1 MSAIPDRPRTLVRG
15 LTLIPAAALVVTNVI
30 GTGVF
35 VKARVMTCNVG
46 TPGMVLLA
54 YVMGGLL
61 VLAGALALSE
71 LAAMMP
77 RSGGM
82 YNFLGAAFGRVWAF
96 LFGWMETFV
105 DTAGS
110 SAAIAIVFGIFVN
123 DLLGGVLSVWQTQTV
138 AVAIILVMIGVNLA
152 SVHTNGVLAT
162 IVTTIK
168 VLVVVGVG
176 VAAFVLGD
184 GTLANF
190 WVSGADGTCEGV
202 AESAR
207 LGVTGF
213 GAAVVGALWS
223 YNGWTIA
230 TFVAEEVRRPE
241 RTLPR
246 ALVGSSVLLVVVYLI
261 ANAGYYFVMSPSE
274 VASVAESS
282 SVAGEV
288 LVRIMGAS
296 GAALMTVGMMISCIG
311 ALHSTI
317 LSGSRLPF
325 AMARDGLLP
334 GVMARVSRR
343 SRIPAMGVIV
353 VGVTAIVFAVSG
365 TFDLITDLIVFAVL
379 IFNGL
384 AVAAVY
390 VLRRRMPAIRR
401 PYRVPGYPWV
411 PALFLLAT
419 LYLMVNTLVATPG
432 RAIAGL
438 GIIALGLPVYAWYA
452 RRLPSSR
459 PEDFFEVDDDSGAG
473 R

>member
-1 MSAIPDRPRTLVRG
+1 
-15 LTLIPAAALVVTNVI
+15 
-30 GTGVF
+30 
-35 VKARVMTCNVG
+35 
-46 TPGMVLLA
+46 VLLA
-54 YVMGGLL
+54 YAVGGLL

-105 DTAGS
+105 DSAGS
-110 SAAIAIVFGIFVN
+110 SAAVAIVFGIFLN
-123 DLLGGVLSVWQTQTV
+123 DLIGGTLSVWQTQLV
-138 AVAIILVMIGVNLA
+138 AVGIIVVIVGVNLA
-152 SVHTNGVLAT
+152 SVHANGILAT
-162 IVTTIK
+162 VVTTLK
-168 VLVVVGVG
+168 VAVVVGIG

-184 GTLANF
+184 GSWGYFGA
-190 WVSGADGTCEGV
+190 SGADGTCEGV
-202 AESAR
+202 AASSR
-207 LGVTGF
+207 LGATGF

-230 TFVAEEVRRPE
+230 TFVAEEVRSPE
-241 RTLPR
+241 RTLPK
-246 ALVGSSVLLVVVYLI
+246 ALVGASVLLVVVYLI
-261 ANAGYYFVMSPSE
+261 ANAGYFFVMSPTD
-274 VASVAESS
+274 VASVPESS

-296 GAALMTVGMMISCIG
+296 GAAMMTLGMMISCIG

-334 GVMARVSRR
+334 GFMAWVSRGA
-343 SRIPAMGVIV
+343 RIPAVGVVIV
-353 VGVTAIVFAVSG
+353 GSTAIVFAVSG

-384 AVAAVY
+384 AVGAVY
-390 VLRRRMPAIRR
+390 VLRRRMPDVPR

-432 RAIAGL
+432 RAMAGL
-438 GIIALGLPVYAWYA
+438 AIIAAGLPVYWWYA
-452 RRLPSSR
+452 RRLPPARMETWFEPESR
-459 PEDFFEVDDDSGAG
+459 EEA
-473 R
+473 